1 LISDRDWV
9 QRKLGYGFNDESLL
23 GSSLTHRSAGSPHNE
38 RLEFLGDSL
47 LNFVIARELFSRV
60 ARADEGDL
68 SRLRASLVK
77 GPCLAELAKAVGL
90 GDRLKLGSGELKSG
104 GYRRESILA
113 DALEAL
119 FGAIL
124 LDGGVQA
131 ASGVI
136 LTLYAQRLDN
146 LPRADELKDPKTRLQ
161 EWLQSRNISLPV
173 YEVDEI
179 QGAAHNQRFS
189 VSCRVEP
196 LEQLTTGRGT
206 SRRKAEQASAAKMLE
221 NLTRND

>member
-9 QRKLGYGFNDESLL
+9 QRTLGYSFRDEELL
-23 GSSLTHRSAGSPHNE
+23 ASSLTHRSAGSRHNE
-38 RLEFLGDSL
+38 RLEFLGDSC
-47 LNFVIARELFSRV
+47 LNFVIARELFERV
-60 ARADEGDL
+60 TRADEGDL

-77 GPCLAELAKAVGL
+77 GACLAELAKEIGL

-113 DALEAL
+113 DALEAV

-124 LDGGVQA
+124 LDGDIQA
-131 ASGVI
+131 ASRVI
-136 LTLYAQRLDN
+136 LALYRHRLSN
-146 LPRADELKDPKTRLQ
+146 LPKSDDLKDPKTRLQ
-161 EWLQSRNISLPV
+161 EWLQSRNIPLPV

-189 VSCRVEP
+189 MSCRVDS
-196 LEQLTTGRGT
+196 LEQSTSGRGT
-206 SRRKAEQASAAKMLE
+206 SRRKAEQAAAAKMLE
-221 NLTRND
+221 NLISNE